1 MNKKLTSILLAS
13 TMVLSL
19 GLTACGGD
27 KQPTE
32 ESKAPVAESNA
43 PAPESKAPETTEKG
57 KIAYIVGNLGDKSF
71 NDSGER
77 GMETLRSEGWDV
89 KTIETGDS
97 SNADKY
103 NDFIRDAIDQGY
115 EYLVASSTYT
125 DNFLA
130 IAPEYPDNKFLV
142 FDDSPDLTG
151 HDNVSYIAYAQN
163 EGSYLVGMMAAGM
176 SQTGT
181 VAVNVGME
189 NPVINDFVTGF
200 IEGVK
205 AKDPDCKVVTA
216 ACGSWSDPVIMKTL
230 CLDQQRN
237 NNADVFYQVAG
248 GSGDGLFEAA
258 METGTWAIGVDS
270 DQYQTYKDSANPEKA
285 DVILTSMLKEVG
297 NSFIAFF
304 HTVEDGTAEWGKG
317 VTLGLAD
324 NAVGY
329 VDNAFFQEKVPQDL
343 RDEMAGVA
351 EKVKSGELKI
361 KSYFDFASEAEYMA
375 YRDAAK

>member
-1 MNKKLTSILLAS
+1 MNKKWTSILLAS
-13 TMVLSL
+13 TMILSL
-19 GLTACGGD
+19 AACGGD
-27 KQPTE
+27 KKTE
-32 ESKAPVAESNA
+32 ESKAPTAESNA
-43 PAPESKAPETTEKG
+43 PTVESQAPVEPAGKG

-77 GMETLRSEGWDV
+77 GMETLRSEGWEV

-103 NDFIRDAIDQGY
+103 DDFIRDALEQGY

-125 DNFLA
+125 GNFLA
-130 IAPEYPDNKFLV
+130 IAPEYPDAKFLV

-151 HDNVSYIAYAQN
+151 HDNVSYISYAQN

-216 ACGSWSDPVIMKTL
+216 ACNSWSDPVVMKNL

-304 HTVEDGTAEWGKG
+304 HQVEAGEAVWGQG

-329 VDNAFFQEKVPQDL
+329 VDNDFFKANVPEDL
-343 RDEMAGVA
+343 QAEMAGVA
-351 EKVKSGELKI
+351 DKVKSGELKI
-361 KSYFDFASEAEYMA
+361 KSYFDFASEAEYMD
-375 YRDAAK
+375 YVNAAK

>member
-1 MNKKLTSILLAS
+1 MNKKWTSILLAS
-13 TMVLSL
+13 TMILSL
-19 GLTACGGD
+19 AACGGD
-27 KQPTE
+27 KKTE
-32 ESKAPVAESNA
+32 ESKAPTAESNA
-43 PAPESKAPETTEKG
+43 PTVESQAPVEPAGKG
-57 KIAYIVGNLGDKSF
+57 KIAYIVSNLGDKSF

-77 GMETLRSEGWDV
+77 GMETLRSEGWEV

-97 SNADKY
+97 SNADKFD
-103 NDFIRDAIDQGY
+103 DFIRDALEQGY

-125 DNFLA
+125 GNFLA
-130 IAPEYPDNKFLV
+130 IAPEYPDAKFLV

-205 AKDPDCKVVTA
+205 AKDPNCKVVTA
-216 ACGSWSDPVIMKTL
+216 ACGSWSDPVVMKNL

-304 HTVEDGTAEWGKG
+304 HQVEAGEAVWGQG

-351 EKVKSGELKI
+351 DKVKSGELKI
-361 KSYFDFASEAEYMA
+361 KSYFDFASEAEYMD
-375 YRDAAK
+375 YVNAAK

>member
-19 GLTACGGD
+19 GLTACGGE
-27 KQPTE
+27 KTPTA
-32 ESKAPVAESNA
+32 ESKAPTTESQA
-43 PAPESKAPETTEKG
+43 PAEPAGKG

-77 GMETLRSEGWDV
+77 GMNTLRSEGWDV
-89 KTIETGDS
+89 KTIETGDA

-103 NDFIRDAIDQGY
+103 NDYIRDALDQGY

-125 DNFLA
+125 DNFLE
-130 IAPEYPDNKFLV
+130 IAPEYPDQKFLV

-151 HDNVSYIAYAQN
+151 HDNVSYISYAQN

-176 SQTGT
+176 SKTGT

-205 AKDPDCKVVTA
+205 AKDPNCKVVTA

-270 DQYQTYKDSANPEKA
+270 DQYQTYKDSENPEKA

-304 HTVEDGTAEWGKG
+304 HQVEAGEAVWGQG

-361 KSYFDFASEAEYMA
+361 KSYFDFADEAEYKA
-375 YRDAAK
+375 YVDAAK

>member
-19 GLTACGGD
+19 GLTACGGE
-27 KQPTE
+27 KTPTA
-32 ESKAPVAESNA
+32 ESKAP
-43 PAPESKAPETTEKG
+43 TTESQAPTEPAGKG

-77 GMETLRSEGWDV
+77 GMNTLRSEGWDV
-89 KTIETGDS
+89 KTIETGDA

-103 NDFIRDAIDQGY
+103 NDYIRDALDQGY

-125 DNFLA
+125 DNFLE
-130 IAPEYPDNKFLV
+130 IAPEYPDQKFLV

-151 HDNVSYIAYAQN
+151 HDNVSYISYAQN

-176 SQTGT
+176 SKTGT

-205 AKDPDCKVVTA
+205 AKDPNCKVVTA

-270 DQYQTYKDSANPEKA
+270 DQYQTYKDSENPEKA

-304 HTVEDGTAEWGKG
+304 HQVEAGEAVWGQG

-361 KSYFDFASEAEYMA
+361 KSYFDFADEAEYKA
-375 YRDAAK
+375 YVDAAK

>member
-19 GLTACGGD
+19 GLTACGGGD
-27 KQPTE
+27 KPTE
-32 ESKAPVAESNA
+32 ESKAPVAESKA
-43 PAPESKAPETTEKG
+43 PVEESKAPEATGKG

-103 NDFIRDAIDQGY
+103 DDFIRDAIDQGY

-151 HDNVSYIAYAQN
+151 HDNVSYISYAQN

-176 SQTGT
+176 SKTGT

-304 HTVEDGTAEWGKG
+304 HQVEEGKAEWGKG

-351 EKVKSGELKI
+351 EKVKSGELEI

>member
-19 GLTACGGD
+19 GLTACGGN
-27 KQPTE
+27 KTTE
-32 ESKAPVAESNA
+32 ESKAPVAESKA
-43 PAPESKAPETTEKG
+43 PVEESKAPEATGKG

-89 KTIETGDS
+89 KTIETGDA

-103 NDFIRDAIDQGY
+103 DDFIRDAIDQGY

-151 HDNVSYIAYAQN
+151 HDNVSYISYAQN

-205 AKDPDCKVVTA
+205 AKDSNCKVVTA
-216 ACGSWSDPVIMKTL
+216 ACGSWSDPVIMKSL

-304 HTVEDGTAEWGKG
+304 HRVEEGKAEWGKG

-329 VDNAFFQEKVPQDL
+329 VDNAYFQEKVPQEL

>member
-19 GLTACGGD
+19 GLTACGGN
-27 KQPTE
+27 KTTE
-32 ESKAPVAESNA
+32 ESKAPVAESKA
-43 PAPESKAPETTEKG
+43 PVEESKAPEATGKG

-89 KTIETGDS
+89 KTIETGDA

-103 NDFIRDAIDQGY
+103 DDFIRDAIDQGY

-151 HDNVSYIAYAQN
+151 HDNVSYISYAQN

-205 AKDPDCKVVTA
+205 AKDPNCKVVTA
-216 ACGSWSDPVIMKTL
+216 ACGSWSDPVIMKSL

-304 HTVEDGTAEWGKG
+304 HQVEEGKAEWGKG

-329 VDNAFFQEKVPQDL
+329 VDNAYFQEKVPQEL

>member
-1 MNKKLTSILLAS
+1 MNKKLLSTILAS

-19 GLTACGGD
+19 ALTACGGGD
-27 KQPTE
+27 KKPDD
-32 ESKAPVAESNA
+32 KGAADGG
-43 PAPESKAPETTEKG
+43 KG

-77 GMETLRSEGWDV
+77 GMETLRGEGWDV
-89 KTIETGDS
+89 KTIETGDA

-130 IAPEYPDNKFLV
+130 LAPEYPDNKFLV

-151 HDNVSYIAYAQN
+151 LDNVSYIAYAQN

-176 SQTGT
+176 SKTGT

-205 AKDPDCKVVTA
+205 AKDPNCKVLTA
-216 ACGSWSDPVIMKTL
+216 ACNSWSDPVIMKTL

-248 GSGDGLFEAA
+248 GCGDGLFEAA
-258 METGTWAIGVDS
+258 METNSWAIGVDS
-270 DQYQTYKDSANPEKA
+270 DQYQQYKDSENPEKA

-304 HTVEDGTAEWGKG
+304 HRVDAGEAVWGQG
-317 VTLGLAD
+317 MTLGLKD
-324 NAVGY
+324 SAVGY
-329 VDNAFFQEKVPQDL
+329 VDNDFFKANVPEDL
-343 RDEMAGVA
+343 QKEMADA
-351 EKVKSGELKI
+351 TEKVKSGDLTI
-361 KSYFDFASEAEYMA
+361 KSYFDFASEADYIA

>member
-1 MNKKLTSILLAS
+1 MKKISKILAGAL
-13 TMVLSL
+13 VLSMA
-19 GLTACGGD
+19 LTACGP
-27 KQPTE
+27 K
-32 ESKAPVAESNA
+32 
-43 PAPESKAPETTEKG
+43 ETTESEKPNGGDATSKG
-57 KIAYIVGNLGDKSF
+57 KIAYIVGNLGDNSF
-71 NDSGER
+71 NDSGKR
-77 GMETLRSEGWDV
+77 GMDTLEKEGWEV
-89 KTIETGDS
+89 KTIETGDA

-103 NDFIRDAIDQGY
+103 DDFIRDAIEEYGA

-130 IAPEYPDNKFLV
+130 IAQEYPEQKFLV

-151 HDNVSYIAYAQN
+151 RDNVAYISYAQN
-163 EGSYLVGMMAAGM
+163 EGSYLVGMLAAGM

-205 AKDPDCKVVTA
+205 AQDPECKVVTA
-216 ACGSWSDPVIMKTL
+216 ACNSWSDPVIMKNL

-237 NNADVFYQVAG
+237 NNVDVFYQVAG

-258 METGTWAIGVDS
+258 METNTWAIGVDS
-270 DQYQTYKDSANPEKA
+270 DQYQVYKDGANPEKA

-304 HTVEDGTAEWGKG
+304 HQVEAGEDVWGKG
-317 VTLGLAD
+317 MTLGLAD
-324 NAVGY
+324 NSVGY
-329 VDNAFFQEKVPQDL
+329 VDNAFFQEKVPQEL
-343 RDEMAGVA
+343 RDAMAGVA
-351 EKVKSGELKI
+351 DKVKSGELKV
-361 KSYFDFASEAEYMA
+361 KSYFDFADEAEYKA
-375 YRDAAK
+375 YVEAAK